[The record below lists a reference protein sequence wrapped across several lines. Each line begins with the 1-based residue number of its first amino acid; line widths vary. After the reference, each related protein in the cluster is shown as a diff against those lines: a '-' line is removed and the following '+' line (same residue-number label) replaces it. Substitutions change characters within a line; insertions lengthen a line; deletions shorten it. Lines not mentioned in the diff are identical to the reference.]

1 MELFLFLCY
10 NYYGEY
16 MRKIFVLLSLF
27 LLVGCTNKIKEGNCK
42 IDLKNSNEGYT
53 LKANYKIYYDKN
65 EYVTRIEEDIT
76 YKSDNESVLDFYY
89 KAKSMEYQ
97 KLYNYNG
104 IKYSI
109 ELIDN
114 KIKITSTRDL
124 KETNVKKMI
133 KDKLIDRDYTSAN
146 KLTLYGM
153 KDYYEAKGAVCDI
166 E

>member
-1 MELFLFLCY
+1 MCY
-10 NYYGEY
+10 NGYGEY
-16 MRKIFVLLSLF
+16 MKKVFILLSLF

-42 IDLKNSNEGYT
+42 INLKNSDENYT

-65 EYVTRIEEDIT
+65 EYVTKIEESAT
-76 YKSDNESVLDFYY
+76 YKSDDESVLDFYY

-97 KLYNYNG
+97 NLYNYGG
-104 IKYSI
+104 IEYSV

-114 KIKITSTRDL
+114 KVKIISTREVKDM
-124 KETNVKKMI
+124 NVKKLI

-146 KLTLYGM
+146 RLTLYGM

>member
-16 MRKIFVLLSLF
+16 MKKIFVLLSLF

-65 EYVTRIEEDIT
+65 EYVTKIEEDIT

-104 IKYSI
+104 IEYSI

>member
-1 MELFLFLCY
+1 MCY
-10 NYYGEY
+10 NGYGEI
-16 MRKIFVLLSLF
+16 MKKVFILLSLF

-42 IDLKNSNEGYT
+42 INLKNSDENYT

-65 EYVTRIEEDIT
+65 EYVTKIEESAT
-76 YKSDNESVLDFYY
+76 YKSDDDSVLDFYY

-97 KLYNYNG
+97 NLYNYGG
-104 IKYSI
+104 IEYSV

-114 KIKITSTRDL
+114 KVKIISTREVKDMD
-124 KETNVKKMI
+124 VKKLI

-146 KLTLYGM
+146 RLTLYGM

>member
-1 MELFLFLCY
+1 MCY
-10 NYYGEY
+10 NGYGEI
-16 MRKIFVLLSLF
+16 MKKVFILLSLF

-42 IDLKNSNEGYT
+42 INLKNSDENYT

-65 EYVTRIEEDIT
+65 EYVTKIEESAT
-76 YKSDNESVLDFYY
+76 YKSDDESVLDFYY

-97 KLYNYNG
+97 NLYNYGG
-104 IKYSI
+104 IEYSV

-114 KIKITSTRDL
+114 KVKITSTR
-124 KETNVKKMI
+124 ETKDMDVKKMI
-133 KDKLIDRDYTSAN
+133 KDKLMDKDYTSAN

>member
-1 MELFLFLCY
+1 MCY
-10 NYYGEY
+10 NDNGEY
-16 MRKIFVLLSLF
+16 MKKVFILLSLF

-42 IDLKNSNEGYT
+42 INLKNSDENYT

-65 EYVTRIEEDIT
+65 EYVTKIEESAT
-76 YKSDNESVLDFYY
+76 YKSDDESVLDFYY

-97 KLYNYNG
+97 NLYNYGG
-104 IKYSI
+104 IEYSV

-114 KIKITSTRDL
+114 KVKIISTREVKDM
-124 KETNVKKMI
+124 NVKNMI

-146 KLTLYGM
+146 RLTLYGM

>member
-1 MELFLFLCY
+1 MK
-10 NYYGEY
+10 
-16 MRKIFVLLSLF
+16 KIFVLLSLF

-42 IDLKNSNEGYT
+42 IDLKNSDEGYT

-65 EYVTRIEEDIT
+65 EFVTKIEENIT

-89 KAKSMEYQ
+89 KSKSMEYQ
-97 KLYNYNG
+97 NLYNYGG
-104 IKYSI
+104 IEYSV
-109 ELIDN
+109 ELID
-114 KIKITSTRDL
+114 KEVKITSTR
-124 KETNVKKMI
+124 ETKDMDVKKMI
-133 KDKLIDRDYTSAN
+133 KNKLVDKDYTSAN

>member
-1 MELFLFLCY
+1 MCY
-10 NYYGEY
+10 NDNGEY
-16 MRKIFVLLSLF
+16 MKKVFILLSLF

-42 IDLKNSNEGYT
+42 INLKNSDENYT

-65 EYVTRIEEDIT
+65 EYVTKIEESAT
-76 YKSDNESVLDFYY
+76 YKSDDDSVLDFYY

-97 KLYNYNG
+97 NLYNYGG
-104 IKYSI
+104 IEYSV

-114 KIKITSTRDL
+114 KVKITSTR
-124 KETNVKKMI
+124 ETKDMDVKKMI
-133 KDKLIDRDYTSAN
+133 KDKLMDKDYTSAN